1 MNTPTPFGK
10 KTFAEYEK
18 EVKEYKAFNLK
29 AERVELG
36 LAQDL
41 DKSVSKSEGFVKN
54 SKKVIERIEKAFNS
68 YNDMWEKTRSQSSE
82 IEKQISSNNSII
94 KEAKTAAKELGVN
107 VNDIKGV
114 ALLEESNKDL
124 EREINL
130 LKYPA
135 IIYYDSN

>member
-1 MNTPTPFGK
+1 
-10 KTFAEYEK
+10 
-18 EVKEYKAFNLK
+18 
-29 AERVELG
+29 
-36 LAQDL
+36 
-41 DKSVSKSEGFVKN
+41 
-54 SKKVIERIEKAFNS
+54 
-68 YNDMWEKTRSQSSE
+68 MWEKTRSQSSE
-82 IEKQISSNNSII
+82 IEKQISSNNSRI

-135 IIYYDSN
+135 IR

>member
-1 MNTPTPFGK
+1 MKPTPLGK
-10 KTFAEYEK
+10 TYLEYQAEL
-18 EVKEYKAFNLK
+18 KEYKAFNLK
-29 AERVELG
+29 AQKIELG

-54 SKKVIERIEKAFNS
+54 SKKVIESIEKAFKS
-68 YNDMWEKTRSQSSE
+68 YNDMWEKTRRQSSE
-82 IEKQISSNNSII
+82 IEKQISSNNRII
-94 KEAKTAAKELGVN
+94 KVAETTAKELGVN

-114 ALLEESNKDL
+114 ALLEKSNKDL

-135 IIYYDSN
+135 IR

>member
-1 MNTPTPFGK
+1 MKPTPLGK
-10 KTFAEYEK
+10 TYLEYQAEL
-18 EVKEYKAFNLK
+18 KEYKAFNLK
-29 AERVELG
+29 AQKIELG

-54 SKKVIERIEKAFNS
+54 SKKVIESIEKAFKS
-68 YNDMWEKTRSQSSE
+68 YNDMWEKTRRQSSE
-82 IEKQISSNNSII
+82 IEEQISFNNRII
-94 KEAKTAAKELGVN
+94 KVAETAAKELGVN

-124 EREINL
+124 EREMNL

-135 IIYYDSN
+135 IR

>member
-1 MNTPTPFGK
+1 
-10 KTFAEYEK
+10 
-18 EVKEYKAFNLK
+18 LK
-29 AERVELG
+29 AQKIELG

-54 SKKVIERIEKAFNS
+54 SKKVIESIEKAFKS
-68 YNDMWEKTRSQSSE
+68 YNDMWEKTRRQSSE
-82 IEKQISSNNSII
+82 IEEQISFNNRII
-94 KEAKTAAKELGVN
+94 KAAQTTAKELGVN

-114 ALLEESNKDL
+114 ALLEKSNKDL

-135 IIYYDSN
+135 IR

>member
-1 MNTPTPFGK
+1 MKPTPLGK
-10 KTFAEYEK
+10 TYLEYQAEL
-18 EVKEYKAFNLK
+18 KEYKAFNLK
-29 AERVELG
+29 AQKIELG

-54 SKKVIERIEKAFNS
+54 SKKVIESIEKAFKS
-68 YNDMWEKTRSQSSE
+68 YNDMWEKTRRQSSE

-94 KEAKTAAKELGVN
+94 KVAETAAKELGVN

-114 ALLEESNKDL
+114 ALLEKSNKDL
-124 EREINL
+124 EREMNL

-135 IIYYDSN
+135 IR

>member
-1 MNTPTPFGK
+1 MNTPTPLGK
-10 KTFAEYEK
+10 QTFAEYEK
-18 EVKEYKAFNLK
+18 EVKDFKAFNLK
-29 AERVELG
+29 AQKIELG

-54 SKKVIERIEKAFNS
+54 SKKVIERIEKAFKS

-82 IEKQISSNNSII
+82 IEKQISSNNSRI

-135 IIYYDSN
+135 IR

>member
-1 MNTPTPFGK
+1 MKPTTLRK
-10 KTFAEYEK
+10 KYLEYQA

-29 AERVELG
+29 AQKIELG

-54 SKKVIERIEKAFNS
+54 SKKIIESIEKAAKS
-68 YNDMWEKTRSQSSE
+68 YTDMREKTRKQSSE
-82 IEKQISSNNSII
+82 IEEQISSNNRII
-94 KEAKTAAKELGVN
+94 KAAETAAKELGVN

-114 ALLEESNKDL
+114 ALLEKSNKDL
-124 EREINL
+124 EREMNL

-135 IIYYDSN
+135 IR

>member
-1 MNTPTPFGK
+1 MKPTPLGK
-10 KTFAEYEK
+10 TYLEYQA

-29 AERVELG
+29 AQKIELG

-54 SKKVIERIEKAFNS
+54 SKKVIESIEKAFKS
-68 YNDMWEKTRSQSSE
+68 YNDMWEKTRRQSSE
-82 IEKQISSNNSII
+82 IEEQISFNNRII
-94 KEAKTAAKELGVN
+94 KVAETAAKELGVN

-114 ALLEESNKDL
+114 ALLEKSNKDL
-124 EREINL
+124 EREMNL

-135 IIYYDSN
+135 IR

>member
-1 MNTPTPFGK
+1 MNTPTPLGK
-10 KTFAEYEK
+10 QTFAEYEK

-135 IIYYDSN
+135 IR

>member
-135 IIYYDSN
+135 IR

>member
-1 MNTPTPFGK
+1 MKPTPLGK
-10 KTFAEYEK
+10 TYLEYQAEL
-18 EVKEYKAFNLK
+18 KEYKAFNLK
-29 AERVELG
+29 AQKIELG

-54 SKKVIERIEKAFNS
+54 SKKVIESIEKAFKS
-68 YNDMWEKTRSQSSE
+68 YNDMWEKTRRQSSE
-82 IEKQISSNNSII
+82 IEEQISFNNRII
-94 KEAKTAAKELGVN
+94 KAAQTTAKELGVN

-114 ALLEESNKDL
+114 ALLEKSNKDL

-135 IIYYDSN
+135 IR